1 MKKKY
6 WQPSATIRVSNFA
19 CSFLK
24 SNANCIRHLQNATFE
39 PGFLIFSCLHYLTA
53 VGAARIFVS
62 DDVGRRRISANTV
75 KTTVTIV
82 VYFTAAKT
90 DKYIQSVLKKMNRF
104 EIVLNFVKLL
114 VVL

>member
-1 MKKKY
+1 M
-6 WQPSATIRVSNFA
+6 
-19 CSFLK
+19 LK
-24 SNANCIRHLQNATFE
+24 SPYGNTQKLIIIIIIIIII
-39 PGFLIFSCLHYLTA
+39 IFSCLQYLTA

-90 DKYIQSVLKKMNRF
+90 DKYIQGVLKKMNRF